1 MMTRGTRNAHAV
13 AHSSTS
19 SNFDALDEQVT
30 ADSRSAGAFRKVR
43 IRSQSAHSQTMQVG
57 YDPINKSYT
66 RQQHRLADY
75 FENQDSFYK
84 FSTWPGWLQED
95 MLACP
100 KTFQQRT
107 DCFLHFARNGVYGP
121 TARNWVLACDVIDG
135 KLIWSE
141 AYPEEVRMD
150 MARLVK
156 KAISGELVNAKANTY
171 HHQTGQVIKGLNP
184 AEWPTFQQLRAL
196 RAAPRAENDPGP
208 ERTERKPRSQV
219 YYPPQQAAR
228 QGRLTSGLRY
238 LRGIHGYVITYLG
251 RDYRLNIPQ

>member
-1 MMTRGTRNAHAV
+1 MRTQSRIHQHAR
-13 AHSSTS
+13 SSTRLTS
-19 SNFDALDEQVT
+19 KRWRYKI
-30 ADSRSAGAFRKVR
+30 SRCVPIGAHPKSVSLQRN
-43 IRSQSAHSQTMQVG
+43 MQVG
-57 YDPINKSYT
+57 YDPINKNYT
-66 RQQHRLADY
+66 REQLRLADY

-84 FSTWPGWLQED
+84 FSAWPGWLQED

-121 TARNWVLACDVIDG
+121 TARNWVLACNVIDG
-135 KLIWSE
+135 KLIWSD

-156 KAISGELVNAKANTY
+156 KALSGELVNDKANTY

-196 RAAPRAENDPGP
+196 RAAPRAQNNPGP
-208 ERTERKPRSQV
+208 TRTERQPRSQV
-219 YYPPQQAAR
+219 TYPPQTVR
-228 QGRLTSGLRY
+228 QKSRLASGVRFVP
-238 LRGIHGYVITYLG
+238 GLG
-251 RDYRLNIPQ
+251 LSYYDISLDRWKPFNKP